1 MSALPRQKLNDY
13 YDQFRPVDVTFTKEV
28 IQTTGLVT
36 KEIQLKCASD
46 FFPCVIYSTSF
57 EAAKVVANNK
67 SGLLDKL
74 KITNNMLSIRFF
86 FKIPATEEQVV
97 FLVPARM
104 TGNSSYGE
112 SPDMTCFTLDFSSR
126 PPDDFIEIMGRI
138 LEATMN
144 FAKRREEK
152 VQIAPEMMRKM
163 GLVSKDATLQM
174 GSLVRRCI
182 LREVSFGSA
191 RVIVMDSLP
200 EDVHEAVVKI
210 EFDDPREDCILHATL
225 VKQDLVANTKNMYML
240 TLVYNEPVPMPY
252 KVRLNNF
259 ITTIK
264 VDAHK
269 EHGSPED
276 ASPITGAPI
285 TGASATDGSATDGA
299 ADAAQPVVDGLPA
312 TDAADTEASA
322 ISPEEK

>member
-1 MSALPRQKLNDY
+1 MSALPRQKINDY

-57 EAAKVVANNK
+57 QAAKVVANNK

-112 SPDMTCFTLDFSSR
+112 SPDMTCFTLEFSSR

-144 FAKRREEK
+144 FTKRREEK
-152 VQIAPEMMRKM
+152 VQIAPDMMRKM
-163 GLVSKDATLQM
+163 GLLSKDAALQI
-174 GSLVRRCI
+174 GQAARRCI
-182 LREVSFGSA
+182 LREVSFGGA

-200 EDVHEAVVKI
+200 DDVLETAVKI
-210 EFDDPREDCILHATL
+210 EFDDPREDCILAAKL
-225 VKQDLVANTKNMYML
+225 VKQDLIANTKNMYVL
-240 TLVYNEPVPMPY
+240 TLLYNEPVPMNY

-269 EHGSPED
+269 EHAPHEDVPPADDAIEAASDAPRGDAPD
-276 ASPITGAPI
+276 AS
-285 TGASATDGSATDGA
+285 
-299 ADAAQPVVDGLPA
+299 ADADASHADAQSVNTQA
-312 TDAADTEASA
+312 
-322 ISPEEK
+322 K